1 MHSLLPV
8 NLAWTSDEYQDLIVR
23 TSFLRGA
30 AVQTDGV
37 ASIAVG
43 ASVIIDVNNGLATG
57 LSQAPIDRSR
67 EELL

>member
-1 MHSLLPV
+1 
-8 NLAWTSDEYQDLIVR
+8 LAWTSDEYQEFIVR

-37 ASIAVG
+37 ASIAFG
-43 ASVIIDVNNGLATG
+43 ASVIIDVNNGLVTG